1 MAVLYEG
8 STPRFL
14 LRIRDGSG
22 VQLNPNLSAGQV
34 TEVKVWIYNSIT
46 GAIIAKR
53 YLNTPPSPLGIW
65 TQMTTKEVT
74 SGDHRIQISLT
85 AAETTDKTP
94 NANEIQVELIYL
106 MELPRLGL
114 LRMWGKASSTILTL
128 LKQIRNGNLHN
139 R

>member
-53 YLNTPPSPLGIW
+53 YLNTPPAPLDIW
-65 TQMTTKEVT
+65 AQMTTKEVT
-74 SGDHRIQISLT
+74 SGDHRIQIALT

-94 NANEIQVELIYL
+94 NANEIQIELTV
-106 MELPRLGL
+106 PDGATPPGTVKDV
-114 LRMWGKASSTILTL
+114 GKGKFYDINPAKTE
-128 LKQIRNGNLHN
+128 
-139 R
+139 